1 MTLTMTMM
9 KYGTLAVALTLVG
22 ACAQQPQKTLGY
34 CQLSNT
40 NNVDRLFAEASDK
53 LRDESCHFS
62 FGEYREQLILASKGA
77 PGPENE
83 ARFAQ
88 LLRESID
95 AGIISKRQ
103 GQELFSQ
110 YFDPEFYSVKSEP
123 RSSCTSLRR
132 KQTLYAAMREELAYK
147 REGML
152 EILDDEDRF
161 RQAQSHYS
169 DLNTVFDAVEVACM
183 QEI

>member
-1 MTLTMTMM
+1 M
-9 KYGTLAVALTLVG
+9 KSCKAGLMHGALVLALALVG
-22 ACAQQPQKTLGY
+22 GCAQHPEQSANY
-34 CQLSNT
+34 CQLTPTS
-40 NNVDRLFAEASDK
+40 NVDRLFNEAANK
-53 LRDESCHFS
+53 LQNTSCHF
-62 FGEYREQLILASKGA
+62 FFAEYREQLLVASKGA

-83 ARFAQ
+83 ARFAR

-95 AGIISKRQ
+95 AGIISRRQ

-132 KQTLYAAMREELAYK
+132 KQEMYAAMREELEYK

-152 EILDDEDRF
+152 DILDDESRF

-169 DLNTVFDAVEVACM
+169 DLNLVFDAVEVACM